1 MRAGRVEAELSASEA
16 TQERVLGAALG
27 QAS

>member
-1 MRAGRVEAELSASEA
+1 MREGRIHAEFAAADA